1 MSIPLAIPYI
11 RDVKEP
17 IFFSS
22 GSVLVL
28 LVPRFGSVRVLRK
41 FHNYSSGSVR
51 VLQCDGLS
59 SVQVRVLGS
68 IFSNFPLN
76 FYNIV
81 LERPIA

>member
-1 MSIPLAIPYI
+1 M
-11 RDVKEP
+11 KKP
-17 IFFSS
+17 IFFSF

-41 FHNYSSGSVR
+41 FRNYSSGSVR

-59 SVQVRVLGS
+59 SVRVGVLGS

-76 FYNIV
+76 FYNKV
-81 LERPIA
+81 LITI